1 MVSGICVSVR
11 ALRVFTRRGSTV
23 YHMLAGCMV
32 TSPKRQDLIPS
43 GKALVC
49 LGASQG
55 TLQSSRHVIYGA
67 RPSVIS
73 TLPPVM
79 PAEHLAPLEKKSS
92 SIVH

>member
-1 MVSGICVSVR
+1 MHW
-11 ALRVFTRRGSTV
+11 
-23 YHMLAGCMV
+23 YHMLADYTV

-67 RPSVIS
+67 RPSVIL

-79 PAEHLAPLEKKSS
+79 PAKHLALIENKSL